1 MTESEAEQTTG
12 IDANLDIGE
21 YCRQVEGH
29 LTRVNGGH
37 LVRIVGP
44 AFDLVRRWAEDGV
57 PLRVVFYAIDAK
69 AERHRAGHARR
80 PLRIEFCEADVRGAY
95 ERWRRAVGIPFVPT
109 GSPTEGAA
117 VSHDE
122 HRRPSLSRHLD
133 RAIERLGRA
142 AGRIDLAVELREAI
156 ATHLA
161 ALTAIREEARTLRG
175 SARQPLADRLASLD
189 RSLID
194 AARTSAPASLLA
206 QCRRDALQDLAPYRG
221 RLSSEAW
228 QHAIGVTVDRLLRE
242 QLGLPVLEM

>member
-1 MTESEAEQTTG
+1 VTESDQTTG
-12 IDANLDIGE
+12 IDASLDIGE

-57 PLRVVFYAIDAK
+57 PLRVVFHAIDAK

-95 ERWRRAVGIPFVPT
+95 ERWRRAVGVPFVPV

-142 AGRIDLAVELREAI
+142 AGRIDLPVELREAI
-156 ATHLA
+156 ATHLTS
-161 ALTAIREEARTLRG
+161 LTAIREEARTLRG
-175 SARQPLADRLASLD
+175 SARQPLSDRLVALD
-189 RSLID
+189 RSLIE
-194 AARTSAPASLLA
+194 AARTAAPAILLE
-206 QCRRDALQDLAPYRG
+206 QLRRDALQDLAPYRG
-221 RLSSEAW
+221 RLSTEAW
-228 QHAIGVTVDRLLRE
+228 QHAVGVTVDRLLRE
-242 QLGLPVLEM
+242 HFGLPVVEI